1 MSDFDS
7 DPAVQLNPQASSNV
21 NAENP
26 QTHSISGGTK
36 RDSEGQPR
44 SSLRQTSRAWDHF
57 TRRTING
64 EMKAVCNHCGKGFA
78 GQQSSGT
85 SHLLNHIDRCPKR
98 IQESAPALA
107 SSPSQASKVY
117 KKKDAETSTISAF
130 DSTAFDKALARQKI
144 ARMII
149 MHELPLRFVEYEGF
163 RDLMSFV
170 QPLLGKI
177 CRNTVKR
184 EVFKLFELKRL
195 RQWLCWRILLVKFPL
210 LRICGHLAIK
220 KRDIWS

>member
-7 DPAVQLNPQASSNV
+7 NTAVQLNPQASSNV

-36 RDSEGQPR
+36 RNLEGQPR

-85 SHLLNHIDRCPKR
+85 LHLLNHIDRCPKR
-98 IQESAPALA
+98 I
-107 SSPSQASKVY
+107 
-117 KKKDAETSTISAF
+117 
-130 DSTAFDKALARQKI
+130 
-144 ARMII
+144 
-149 MHELPLRFVEYEGF
+149 
-163 RDLMSFV
+163 
-170 QPLLGKI
+170 
-177 CRNTVKR
+177 
-184 EVFKLFELKRL
+184 
-195 RQWLCWRILLVKFPL
+195 
-210 LRICGHLAIK
+210 
-220 KRDIWS
+220 